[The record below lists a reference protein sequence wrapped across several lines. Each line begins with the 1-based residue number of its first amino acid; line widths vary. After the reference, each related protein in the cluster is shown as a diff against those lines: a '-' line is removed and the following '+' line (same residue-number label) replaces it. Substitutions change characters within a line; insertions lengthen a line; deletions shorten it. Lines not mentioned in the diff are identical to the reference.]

1 MMPASDAVR
10 VTSRTRIGHLEN
22 DVASLRNAVQS
33 LEMRLGSMPTETS
46 APLHLSS
53 EIQTDSKSSD
63 DDSDSIASDLDP
75 ANTPSHLFPLFENG
89 LLGSH
94 AAKTTI
100 PPDHMH
106 RRTSVLRQLMPSR
119 EDMLTITSLASTWM
133 ALQNGLFPMTSL
145 TKTSAEMLSQ
155 YDKLQNP
162 DTDLVDIVALL
173 LSVAITVQKAPDHTA
188 GQTKSIK
195 DASIFI
201 KEVSDTVERIFILD
215 DTLSCTLEGIKTTL
229 IFLRL

>member
-1 MMPASDAVR
+1 MMPTSDAVR
-10 VTSRTRIGHLEN
+10 ATSRARIGHLEN
-22 DVASLRNAVQS
+22 EVASLRNAMQS
-33 LEMRLGSMPTETS
+33 LEMRLGNVPSDTS
-46 APLHLSS
+46 VPLHLSS
-53 EIQTDSKSSD
+53 QMHTDSKSSD

-75 ANTPSHLFPLFENG
+75 ANTPSHLLPLFDNG

-94 AAKTTI
+94 VSKTSV
-100 PPDHMH
+100 PSHHMY

-119 EDMLTITSLASTWM
+119 EDMLTITSLASAWM
-133 ALQNGLFPMTSL
+133 TLQNELFPMTSL

-162 DTDLVDIVALL
+162 DTDLVDIAALL
-173 LSVAITVQKAPDHTA
+173 LSVAITVQQAPDHTA
-188 GQTKSIK
+188 GQAKSIK
-195 DASIFI
+195 DASIFV

-215 DTLSCTLEGIKTTL
+215 DTLSSTFEGIKTTL

>member
-1 MMPASDAVR
+1 
-10 VTSRTRIGHLEN
+10 
-22 DVASLRNAVQS
+22 
-33 LEMRLGSMPTETS
+33 
-46 APLHLSS
+46 
-53 EIQTDSKSSD
+53 
-63 DDSDSIASDLDP
+63 
-75 ANTPSHLFPLFENG
+75 
-89 LLGSH
+89 
-94 AAKTTI
+94 
-100 PPDHMH
+100 MH

-133 ALQNGLFPMTSL
+133 TLQNALFPMTSL

-162 DTDLVDIVALL
+162 DTNLVDIAALL
-173 LSVAITVQKAPDHTA
+173 LSVAITVQQAPDHTT
-188 GQTKSIK
+188 GQAKSIK